1 MTSLTKFCLQAGSK
15 MNKRMISII
24 GILIFI
30 SAVFAEDNKVDWEK
44 SGAIQSDPAK
54 FANEVGLNSLSGE
67 LSGVTYNK
75 NDGTISN
82 GKITLSLSQVK
93 GAEVIALSGGGFEIK
108 KSGSFKIQS
117 NTYSIGEGQSVK
129 LNADGSVSLS
139 KGSIMETYGRT
150 ITAEGQITVSSS
162 QNSLKIKGPATIVTE
177 DKRIFIKGNNLNI
190 QFVQKLPSINSVQ
203 AQQGNQVY

>member
-1 MTSLTKFCLQAGSK
+1 

-93 GAEVIALSGGGFEIK
+93 GAEES
-108 KSGSFKIQS
+108 
-117 NTYSIGEGQSVK
+117 
-129 LNADGSVSLS
+129 
-139 KGSIMETYGRT
+139 
-150 ITAEGQITVSSS
+150 
-162 QNSLKIKGPATIVTE
+162 
-177 DKRIFIKGNNLNI
+177 
-190 QFVQKLPSINSVQ
+190 
-203 AQQGNQVY
+203 